1 MNAEAVLTRGN
12 AECPACG
19 VTIEVQDV
27 MLNEII
33 ECDDCASE
41 FEIIGLE
48 PLALEALAE
57 DEEDYGE

>member
-1 MNAEAVLTRGN
+1 MNAEATLTRGS

-19 VTIEVQDV
+19 EILEVQDV
-27 MLNEII
+27 MINEII

-48 PLALEALAE
+48 PLALEALDE